1 MTSILDHFQD
11 GGFGMW
17 PTLIFGILF
26 LAAAAAYA
34 RAPRQKLVPLL
45 VALGTLT
52 FSAGLLGFVTGMITT
67 ARALAHERDLP
78 PIVALFGAGEA
89 LNCVG
94 LALITIVLGAIAISY
109 GAWRIAR
116 EPEAASSGP

>member
-1 MTSILDHFQD
+1 MKSLLDHFQD
-11 GGFGMW
+11 GGYGMW
-17 PTLIFGILF
+17 PTLLFGIIF

-67 ARALAHERDLP
+67 ARALVREPDLP
-78 PIVALFGAGEA
+78 PIVAFFGAGEA

-94 LALITIVLGAIAISY
+94 LALITIVLAVMAISY
-109 GAWRIAR
+109 GAWKIAR
-116 EPEAASSGP
+116 EPEGAASGS